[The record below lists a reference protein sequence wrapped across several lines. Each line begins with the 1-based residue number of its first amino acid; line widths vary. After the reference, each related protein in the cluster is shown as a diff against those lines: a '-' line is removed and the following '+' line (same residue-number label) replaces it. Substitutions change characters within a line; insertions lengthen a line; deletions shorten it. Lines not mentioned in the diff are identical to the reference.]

1 MTAGLLLLALTS
13 VVLITAGLYLAIL
26 APRIGCPKCGHPF
39 APADFIRD
47 GDLQRARCPSCD
59 ASSSWVDGE
68 VVFLRAPMP
77 RRAAGG
83 LRGER

>member
-13 VVLITAGLYLAIL
+13 VVLTTAGLYLAIL
-26 APRIGCPKCGHPF
+26 APRVGCSKCGHPF
-39 APADFIRD
+39 APADFVRD
-47 GDLQRARCPSCD
+47 GDLHRARCPDCD
-59 ASSSWVDGE
+59 ASSSWVEGE
-68 VVFLRAPMP
+68 AVSFRAPMP